1 MYTSM
6 IRFGNVRPQN
16 MEVPHA
22 SKYSSK
28 WRRALFFHGSWLG
41 LNDLDYLSVWNL
53 EWWKHPVIENL
64 WYTFKKKFKEKNTS
78 KGLSAHVLVIF
89 SRLNGEEFWG
99 PYKWGKIYKDE
110 MVKAA
115 YQNTKARALMRLGV
129 SFTPKGYYNPK
140 SGWQDFVELSAVS
153 RAGNQ
158 RRLCRWL
165 RKNSNWQ
172 GKTLAPYLESP
183 PPPGPLVPPPVGP
196 ALKRGDIS

>member
-78 KGLSAHVLVIF
+78 KGLFRPCTGNIQPVERGGVL
-89 SRLNGEEFWG
+89 G
-99 PYKWGKIYKDE
+99 PIQMGK
-110 MVKAA
+110 
-115 YQNTKARALMRLGV
+115 NL
-129 SFTPKGYYNPK
+129 
-140 SGWQDFVELSAVS
+140 
-153 RAGNQ
+153 
-158 RRLCRWL
+158 
-165 RKNSNWQ
+165 
-172 GKTLAPYLESP
+172 
-183 PPPGPLVPPPVGP
+183 
-196 ALKRGDIS
+196 